1 MVDLIIIAVIGV
13 FIYLGY
19 RKGLVKTV
27 FSVVSIFLSA
37 FIATKVYPILT
48 NIMTNSTDIENKIS
62 LVVYNNLS
70 KLKITSLEDIPQFSN
85 MPENIK
91 SAISTDV
98 MGATG
103 QKLILQLSD
112 YIANIILTLICIV
125 VAYIVVSIIVSIIG
139 NVLESIAKLP
149 GLNSINKLG
158 GIIAGLAKGVIIVYL
173 VLFVIGMLP
182 IKSFKGVAAQVKD
195 SYIGGYIY
203 NNNIITEQ
211 VTKLGEGA

>member
-1 MVDLIIIAVIGV
+1 MVDLIIIAIIGV
-13 FIYLGY
+13 FVYLGY

-37 FIATKVYPILT
+37 FIATKVYPILSSV
-48 NIMTNSTDIENKIS
+48 MTNSTDIENKIS

-70 KLKITSLEDIPQFSN
+70 KLKINSLEEIPQFSN

-91 SAISTDV
+91 SVISTDV

-112 YIANIILTLICIV
+112 YIVNILLNLICVV

-139 NVLESIAKLP
+139 NILESIARLP

-158 GIIAGLAKGVIIVYL
+158 GIIAGLAKGIIVVYL

-182 IKSFKGVAAQVKD
+182 INTFKGITEQVKE

-211 VTKLGEGA
+211 VTKFSEGA

>member
-1 MVDLIIIAVIGV
+1 MVDLIIIAVIGL
-13 FIYLGY
+13 FAYLGY

-27 FSVVSIFLSA
+27 FSLVSIFLSV

-48 NIMTNSTDIENKIS
+48 NIMINSTDIENKIS

-158 GIIAGLAKGVIIVYL
+158 GIIAGLIKGVIIVYL

-182 IKSFKGVAAQVKD
+182 IKSFKGVTAQVKD